1 MCEVRGE
8 VSISTAI
15 KLNGQKQGAVIET
28 HIGFVMKEVV
38 TGCNTDIFKEKSLHG
53 EREILNQNGG
63 FTETLEIIYIRY
75 HLRYMQVTVVLRHIP
90 A

>member
-1 MCEVRGE
+1 MKVLQVLQDLTVFCGDIRDPWGH
-8 VSISTAI
+8 ISEGI
-15 KLNGQKQGAVIET
+15 SLYLL
-28 HIGFVMKEVV
+28 
-38 TGCNTDIFKEKSLHG
+38 IFHSGYKIRFRYLTNG